1 MPQIQLHQGDYS
13 HRCTFVADMGAAYGT
28 AKSGVA
34 VASLGVMNP
43 QLVMKSMIP
52 VVMAGVIGIYGLI
65 VAVIIVGQ
73 IPKQVTSPD
82 YCAKIG
88 YAHFGSGESAQ
99 LSHMPVIGKCSVRCN
114 IWA

>member
-1 MPQIQLHQGDYS
+1 MCADISSDYS
-13 HRCTFVADMGAAYGT
+13 HSCMFVADMGAAYGT

-73 IPKQVTSPD
+73 IPKEVTSPL

-99 LSHMPVIGKCSVRCN
+99 LPHASDWQVFRGFKHLS
-114 IWA
+114 